1 MDKNRLRL
9 LFNKYLKG
17 TLDASEEE
25 EFDAMMAA
33 VEKSEFSNLVDESIE
48 LVENTAFERD
58 KVYQNIE
65 AEMDDKEPALVLPLY
80 ARWKQWGKIAAV
92 LLLAGLVGMVAYRL
106 WPGDLAVENL
116 TEAPSMELSKD
127 IELPEED
134 AMITLAD
141 GKQLSLADV
150 GKDTL
155 HYKGLALLRAKD
167 GTIELKQDRA
177 GDFFKADEKHRFA
190 APKGQT
196 LRLKLPDASVVNLNS
211 DSQVEIYASFG
222 KRQRELTLSGEAFF
236 EVAHDKAIPFVVH
249 AKNTAVTVLGT
260 QFNMSAYKEDGL
272 TATTLVSGSVQV
284 EAGNGQVRIKPGQQA
299 RAGATAKIQ
308 VEDNVDMGSIL
319 AWRDGYFRF
328 RDVPI
333 RLIMA
338 DLAKWYAIE
347 GVEFK
352 AGSTDRFTGSLKRSK
367 KLSDVLASIEQVSDL
382 RFDIQEGR
390 VIVMK

>member
-9 LFNKYLKG
+9 LFNKYLNG

-33 VEKSEFSNLVDESIE
+33 LEKSEFSNLVDESIE

-65 AEMDDKEPALVLPLY
+65 AEMDEEQPASVLPLY
-80 ARWKQWGKIAAV
+80 ARWKPLGRIAAV
-92 LLLAGLVGMVAYRL
+92 LLLAGLVSMVAHRL
-106 WPGDLAVENL
+106 WTGHSSDENFAAVP
-116 TEAPSMELSKD
+116 AKQSSKD
-127 IELPEED
+127 IELPEEG

-167 GTIELKQDRA
+167 GTIELKQDRE
-177 GDFFKADEKHRFA
+177 GDFFKADEKHRFV

-222 KRQRELTLSGEAFF
+222 KRQRELALSGEAFF
-236 EVAHDKAIPFVVH
+236 EVAHDKSLPFVVH

-260 QFNMSAYKEDGL
+260 QFNMSAYDKDGL
-272 TATTLVSGSVQV
+272 TATTLLSGSVQV
-284 EAGNGQVRIKPGQQA
+284 EAGSRKARIKPGQQA
-299 RAGATAKIQ
+299 RVGAATNIQ
-308 VEDNVDMGSIL
+308 VEENVDMRSIL

-333 RLIMA
+333 RHIMT

-347 GVEFK
+347 EVEFR

>member
-65 AEMDDKEPALVLPLY
+65 AEMDDKEPAPVLPLY

-92 LLLAGLVGMVAYRL
+92 LLLAGLLGMVVYRL